1 MSGYYEY
8 RNVRSCMKCPSL
20 YASWTRERPSP
31 VSPCTHHSCR
41 VTTERRWVDK
51 PSGLQPEA
59 SPSTPPSSGLLT
71 MIEDTFTLIGGM
83 FVLMVVWLVWS
94 DILDRYHEY
103 QRDRKRQLL
112 LEALKKARQK
122 GEALDNDLTFIGE
135 LYNVVHWVALWFGI
149 AAALILAWLIW
160 RRVHTGRWRA
170 A

>member
-1 MSGYYEY
+1 M
-8 RNVRSCMKCPSL
+8 
-20 YASWTRERPSP
+20 
-31 VSPCTHHSCR
+31 
-41 VTTERRWVDK
+41 
-51 PSGLQPEA
+51 
-59 SPSTPPSSGLLT
+59 
-71 MIEDTFTLIGGM
+71 
-83 FVLMVVWLVWS
+83 MVVWLVWS

-103 QRDRKRQLL
+103 ERDRKRQLL